1 MLFWCIFWPRFIFCR
16 YEFSKTFFLK
26 DAWRCN
32 CDAMHFC
39 MLIKNQ
45 SKKRRKVKPQNTNL
59 YKNLPLYVDTSVPK
73 PKSNSFTTTQNVMK
87 GVKNQAAFKDPR
99 VHV

>member
-1 MLFWCIFWPRFIFCR
+1 
-16 YEFSKTFFLK
+16 
-26 DAWRCN
+26 
-32 CDAMHFC
+32 MHFC

-45 SKKRRKVKPQNTNL
+45 SKNVLRKVKPQNTDL
-59 YKNLPLYVDTSVPK
+59 DKNLPLYVDTSVPK